1 MDLLENQLA
10 VLIVV
15 TALTSLVLG
24 LLVVVYFQ
32 TRSNRNQ
39 QLAHAERQAVLDQQ
53 LEVQRSELALLQ
65 STLDASKQAAND
77 SERQAAVLHDRLAG
91 QTDSLTQTQ
100 QTLLKTEAE
109 RSDLKAELAKQ
120 LSAYSYLQT
129 ATDEKITLLN
139 DAKKQLTDQFTLLA
153 DRIFDEKNQRFQT
166 QSRESLELQLKPFK
180 EQLKDFRLRV
190 DHIYSDENRERGELK
205 SQLKTLQEMNVSI
218 GKEAQNL
225 TRALKGD
232 NKAQGN
238 WGEVILEK
246 VLEESGLRK
255 GHEYETQVS
264 FTDDSG
270 RRRQPDVIVRLP
282 DDKDIVIDAK
292 VSLVA
297 YERYCSSDDEDE
309 RQSFLREHAQ
319 SVKAHIN
326 GLSTKGYEHIEGLR
340 TLDFVFIFIP
350 VEAAFMAAF
359 EHDPDLFRSAYEKNI
374 IVVGPTTLLATLR
387 TVQSI
392 WRYERQNQNAEKIAK
407 DAGALH
413 DQFAL
418 VVQSLED
425 IGKHLDRGRDAFEK
439 TMNRMTLGKGNLV
452 GRVSRLEALGAKVK
466 KTLPRALT
474 DRADIDIDDD
484 FDDENS

>member
-65 STLDASKQAAND
+65 STLDASKQATNN

-166 QSRESLELQLKPFK
+166 QSQESLELQLKPFK

-205 SQLKTLQEMNVSI
+205 SQLKTLQEMNLSI

-297 YERYCSSDDEDE
+297 YERYCSSDDEGE
-309 RQSFLREHAQ
+309 RQAFLREHAQ

-474 DRADIDIDDD
+474 DRADIDVDDN

>member
-1 MDLLENQLA
+1 M
-10 VLIVV
+10 
-15 TALTSLVLG
+15 
-24 LLVVVYFQ
+24 
-32 TRSNRNQ
+32 
-39 QLAHAERQAVLDQQ
+39 DQQ
-53 LEVQRSELALLQ
+53 LLLLLAGATMLALFIGLGAGLLIQ
-65 STLDASKQAAND
+65 
-77 SERQAAVLHDRLAG
+77 RRIAAVQQDALGKQIDTLQLTIEQLSTQLSEMEGSLATCREHLHISQRDLAVNADRVAQQAETLLANKA
-91 QTDSLTQTQ
+91 SLSQHEQ
-100 QTLLKTEAE
+100 INSELKTE
-109 RSDLKAELAKQ
+109 LARQ
-120 LSAYSYLQT
+120 QSAYQHLQT
-129 ATDEKITLLN
+129 ATAEQIALLS
-139 DAKKQLTDQFTLLA
+139 DAKKQLTDQFEQLA
-153 DRIFDEKNQRFQT
+153 NRIFDEKSQRFQSH
-166 QSRESLELQLKPFK
+166 SREALEQQLKPFRD
-180 EQLKDFRLRV
+180 QLTEFRGRV

-205 SQLKTLQEMNVSI
+205 EQLKNLQEMNRSI
-218 GKEAQNL
+218 SKEAQNL

-238 WGEVILEK
+238 WGEVILER

-255 GHEYETQVS
+255 GHEYLTQQS

-270 RRRQPDVIVRLP
+270 KRRQPDVIVRLP

-292 VSLVA
+292 VSLIA
-297 YERYCSSDDEDE
+297 YERYCSSEDE
-309 RQSFLREHAQ
+309 GERQAFLREHAQ

-326 GLSTKGYEHIEGLR
+326 GLSTKGYEHIEELR

-359 EHDPDLFRSAYEKNI
+359 EHDPELFRNAYEKNI

-407 DAGALH
+407 EAGALH

-425 IGKHLDRGRDAFEK
+425 VGKHLDRGRDAFDK
-439 TMNRMTLGKGNLV
+439 TMNRMTMGRGNLV

-466 KTLPRALT
+466 KTLPVALT
-474 DRADIDIDDD
+474 DRADVDVEDDS
-484 FDDENS
+484 ELEGN

>member
-1 MDLLENQLA
+1 MDTPLLVLVAGIVFVGLCLGAVIATVLSRRSNAIQIRMLEEKMGAQQFAFDEQAAKLADAISQRDGAKGLVVEHAQELA
-10 VLIVV
+10 VVKERLLMQNQTLSETQASLASSEQKNRELNDALARQESAYTHLQTS
-15 TALTSLVLG
+15 TAE
-24 LLVVVYFQ
+24 Q
-32 TRSNRNQ
+32 I
-39 QLAHAERQAVLDQQ
+39 
-53 LEVQRSELALLQ
+53 ALL
-65 STLDASKQAAND
+65 S
-77 SERQAAVLHDRLAG
+77 
-91 QTDSLTQTQ
+91 
-100 QTLLKTEAE
+100 
-109 RSDLKAELAKQ
+109 
-120 LSAYSYLQT
+120 
-129 ATDEKITLLN
+129 
-139 DAKKQLTDQFTLLA
+139 DAKKQLTEQFEQLA
-153 DRIFDEKNQRFQT
+153 NRIFDEKSQRFQVH
-166 QSRESLELQLKPFK
+166 SRDALELQLKPFRD
-180 EQLKDFRLRV
+180 QLKEFRGRV
-190 DHIYSDENRERGELK
+190 DHIYDNENRERGELK
-205 SQLKTLQEMNVSI
+205 EQLKNLQEMNSSI
-218 GKEAQNL
+218 SKEAQNL

-238 WGEVILEK
+238 WGEVILER

-292 VSLVA
+292 VSLIA
-297 YERYCSSDDEDE
+297 YERYCSSDDEVE
-309 RQSFLREHAQ
+309 RQAFLREHAQ

-359 EHDPDLFRSAYEKNI
+359 EHDPELFRNAYEKNI

-392 WRYERQNQNAEKIAK
+392 WRYERQNQNAEEIARQ
-407 DAGALH
+407 AGALH

-425 IGKHLDRGRDAFEK
+425 VGKHLDRGRDAYEK
-439 TMNRMTLGKGNLV
+439 TLNRMTLGKGNLV
-452 GRVSRLEALGAKVK
+452 SRVSRLEALGAKVK
-466 KTLPRALT
+466 KSLPSSLI
-474 DRADIDIDDD
+474 DRAEIDGVD
-484 FDDENS
+484 FDQSDDN

>member
-1 MDLLENQLA
+1 M
-10 VLIVV
+10 
-15 TALTSLVLG
+15 
-24 LLVVVYFQ
+24 
-32 TRSNRNQ
+32 
-39 QLAHAERQAVLDQQ
+39 DQQ
-53 LEVQRSELALLQ
+53 LLLMLAGATMLALFIGLGAGLLIQRRIAAVQQDALGKQMDTLQLTIEQQ
-65 STLDASKQAAND
+65 STQL
-77 SERQAAVLHDRLAG
+77 SEMEGRLATCREHLHTS
-91 QTDSLTQTQ
+91 QRDLAVNADRVAQQAETLLANKASLSQHEQ
-100 QTLLKTEAE
+100 INSELKTE
-109 RSDLKAELAKQ
+109 LARQ
-120 LSAYSYLQT
+120 QSAYQHLQT
-129 ATDEKITLLN
+129 ATAEQIALLS
-139 DAKKQLTDQFTLLA
+139 DAKKQLTDQFEQLA
-153 DRIFDEKNQRFQT
+153 NRIFDEKSQRFQSH
-166 QSRESLELQLKPFK
+166 SREALELQLKPFRD
-180 EQLKDFRLRV
+180 QLTEFRGRV

-205 SQLKTLQEMNVSI
+205 EQLKNLQEMNRSI
-218 GKEAQNL
+218 SKEAQNL

-238 WGEVILEK
+238 WGEVILER

-255 GHEYETQVS
+255 GHEYLTQQS

-270 RRRQPDVIVRLP
+270 KRRQPDVIVRLP

-292 VSLVA
+292 VSLIA
-297 YERYCSSDDEDE
+297 YERYCSSEDE
-309 RQSFLREHAQ
+309 GERQAFLREHAQ

-326 GLSTKGYEHIEGLR
+326 GLSTKGYEHIEELR

-359 EHDPDLFRSAYEKNI
+359 EHDPELFRNAYEKNI

-407 DAGALH
+407 EAGALH

-425 IGKHLDRGRDAFEK
+425 VGKHLDRGRDAFDK
-439 TMNRMTLGKGNLV
+439 TMNRMTMGRGNLV

-466 KTLPRALT
+466 KTLPVTLT
-474 DRADIDIDDD
+474 DRADVDVEDDS
-484 FDDENS
+484 ELEGN

>member
-24 LLVVVYFQ
+24 LLVLVYFQ

-39 QLAHAERQAVLDQQ
+39 QLAHAEQQVVLNQQ

-65 STLDASKQAAND
+65 STLDASKQATND

-91 QTDSLTQTQ
+91 QTDGLTQTQ

-205 SQLKTLQEMNVSI
+205 SQLKILQEMNLSI

-297 YERYCSSDDEDE
+297 YERYCSSDDEGE
-309 RQSFLREHAQ
+309 RQAFLREHAQ

-466 KTLPRALT
+466 KPLPRALT
-474 DRADIDIDDD
+474 DRADINVDDD

>member
-15 TALTSLVLG
+15 TVLTSLVLG

-32 TRSNRNQ
+32 NRSNRNQ
-39 QLAHAERQAVLDQQ
+39 QLVHAEQQAVLDQQ

-65 STLDASKQAAND
+65 STLEASKQASND

-91 QTDSLTQTQ
+91 QTDTLTQTQ

-120 LSAYSYLQT
+120 LSAYSHLQT

-205 SQLKTLQEMNVSI
+205 SQLKTLQEMNLSI

-297 YERYCSSDDEDE
+297 YERYCSSDDEGE
-309 RQSFLREHAQ
+309 RQAFLREHAQ

-474 DRADIDIDDD
+474 DRADIDVDDD
-484 FDDENS
+484 FGDENG

>member
-1 MDLLENQLA
+1 M
-10 VLIVV
+10 
-15 TALTSLVLG
+15 
-24 LLVVVYFQ
+24 
-32 TRSNRNQ
+32 
-39 QLAHAERQAVLDQQ
+39 DQQ
-53 LEVQRSELALLQ
+53 LILIIAGIAAIALCLGLGAGLLIQRKIAGVQLEARQAEIAGLQLNIEQQTRQLAEVQHSLSTCREQLQTSQRDLAVNVDRVAQ
-65 STLDASKQAAND
+65 QADALAA
-77 SERQAAVLHDRLAG
+77 SR
-91 QTDSLTQTQ
+91 DSLSQYEQ
-100 QTLLKTEAE
+100 NSSE
-109 RSDLKAELAKQ
+109 LKAELARQ
-120 LSAYSYLQT
+120 QSAYQHLQSAT
-129 ATDEKITLLN
+129 AEQIALLS
-139 DAKKQLTDQFTLLA
+139 DAKKQLTDQFEQLA
-153 DRIFDEKNQRFQT
+153 NRIFDEKSQRFQSH
-166 QSRESLELQLKPFK
+166 SREALELQLKPFRD
-180 EQLKDFRLRV
+180 QLLEFRGRV

-205 SQLKTLQEMNVSI
+205 EQLKNLQEMNRNIS
-218 GKEAQNL
+218 KEAQNL

-238 WGEVILEK
+238 WGEVILER

-255 GHEYETQVS
+255 GHEYLTQQS
-264 FTDDSG
+264 FTDESG
-270 RRRQPDVIVRLP
+270 KRRQPDVIVRLP

-292 VSLVA
+292 VSLLA
-297 YERYCSSDDEDE
+297 YERYCSSDDEGE
-309 RQSFLREHAQ
+309 RQAFLREHAQ

-359 EHDPDLFRSAYEKNI
+359 EHDPELFRSAYEKNI

-407 DAGALH
+407 EAGALH

-425 IGKHLDRGRDAFEK
+425 IGKHLDRGRDAFDK
-439 TMNRMTLGKGNLV
+439 TMSRMTVGRGNLV

-466 KTLPRALT
+466 KSLPVALT
-474 DRADIDIDDD
+474 DRADVD
-484 FDDENS
+484 FEDNTDLDSEPN